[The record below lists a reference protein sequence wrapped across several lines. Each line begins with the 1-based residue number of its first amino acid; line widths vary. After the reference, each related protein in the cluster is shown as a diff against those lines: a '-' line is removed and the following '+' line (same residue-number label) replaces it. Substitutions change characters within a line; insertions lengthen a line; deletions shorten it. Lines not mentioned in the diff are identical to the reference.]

1 LRRGVVLNRS
11 NVDHAQRRPQTGTKF
26 LDAAFRT
33 IYILDHDNGPPERT
47 MSRQFLYCRV
57 STADQTTSNQ
67 VLAAEKAGYA
77 FKAARIVEEQIS
89 GTVPAMERP
98 KFAELVGKLEEEDV
112 LVVTKMDRLGRNA
125 ADIDRTI
132 ETLRARGVRVIALDL
147 PVTEVTSAA
156 GDLVRRMF
164 AAFAQFERD
173 QLVERTHAGL
183 ARAKAEGKTLGRKD
197 ALAEIAKKRNPGEDR
212 RRRIGARPRQRV
224 RRQPPCDR
232 QSDAGERRRAENR

>member
-1 LRRGVVLNRS
+1 
-11 NVDHAQRRPQTGTKF
+11 
-26 LDAAFRT
+26 
-33 IYILDHDNGPPERT
+33 

-77 FKAARIVEEQIS
+77 FKPSRIVEEQIS

-197 ALAEIAKKRNPGEDR
+197 ALAEIAKKR
-212 RRRIGARPRQRV
+212 RIERSALIDEIRAKIAAGGSVRDIGKEYGVSHPVIVRAMQANGAEQKTASITR
-224 RRQPPCDR
+224 
-232 QSDAGERRRAENR
+232 